1 MRILKN
7 KIVFILFT
15 MFVCLINVIDINAST
30 STGNNKFYTEVECH
44 YKKKDKEIIINRK
57 YTANGI
63 VNTVREY
70 DKEGELKKERDLKI
84 AATAS
89 YDIYN
94 NTTECPKGVD
104 IKEVFGDFLG
114 LFPDEIH
121 PFDSEIEFVLASEK
135 NYGDNIYN
143 KLPSCQYQTGT
154 NELRGGEH
162 NLVFVPT
169 FSRKET
175 HLNKVPVTILEFDV
189 KVKKTIYK
197 DGEFKWVE
205 ETSVPDKNK
214 ENQYVTTCPQYAH
227 YNPPKG
233 IHAYALKDDRDKP
246 KGWNKPNV
254 LERFYDFSAQLEEMD
269 KLYNNFKSVNDGIKV
284 ENCFQGTVGST
295 FSCTSYSLKND
306 CSEVNKIEDFRKNVM
321 ENYNKTITDFEQ
333 IVLHDNVTVGNINTD
348 GDIALMYTDVVDKK
362 TTILESIETDLKRKQ
377 DIIDCI
383 LEKLKNK
390 EGITEEE
397 RREIDEVSQK
407 VADDRARVVEE
418 RERLEV
424 GFDVDIRSYD
434 CETLLGGE
442 LLEWIEK
449 AFFVVQVGSVVL
461 VVVLGMLDFS
471 KATVS
476 SEADAMKKAWN
487 NFIKRS
493 IAVAILII
501 LPVIIE
507 FLLGIFDVPG
517 LTNKNPLCK

>member
-63 VNTVREY
+63 VNTVTEY
-70 DKEGELKKERDLKI
+70 DKKGNPKKPRDLKI
-84 AATAS
+84 AATVA
-89 YDIYN
+89 YHIYN

-104 IKEVFGDFLG
+104 IKGGTLFGLIS
-114 LFPDEIH
+114 DEIY
-121 PFDSEIEFVLASEK
+121 PFDSEIEFALASEPK
-135 NYGDNIYN
+135 NKGDNIYN

-154 NELRGGEH
+154 NELKGGEH
-162 NLVFVPT
+162 NLVFVPS
-169 FSRKET
+169 FSKEKT
-175 HLNKVPVTILEFDV
+175 SYDVTVTTLKFTT
-189 KVKKTIYK
+189 KVKKTVLK
-197 DGEFKWVE
+197 DGKFVWVE
-205 ETSVPDKNK
+205 ETSVPYRDAA
-214 ENQYVTTCPQYAH
+214 NQYLTTCPRYAH
-227 YNPPKG
+227 YNPPGSK
-233 IHAYALKDDRDKP
+233 HAYALKDDMTKP
-246 KGWNKPNV
+246 KGWNEHNV

-295 FSCTSYSLKND
+295 FSCTGYILKND
-306 CSEVNKIEDFRKNVM
+306 CSEVNKIEDFRKKVM
-321 ENYNKTITDFEQ
+321 ENYNKTITDFKQ

-348 GDIALMYTDVVDKK
+348 GDSALMYKDVVDKK
-362 TTILESIETDLKRKQ
+362 TTILDSIEADLKRKL
-377 DIIDCI
+377 DIIECI

-397 RREIDEVSQK
+397 RREIDEVLQE
-407 VADDRARVVEE
+407 VADDKVRVVEE
-418 RERLEV
+418 RERLDA
-424 GFDVDIRSYD
+424 GFNVDIGDYD

-442 LLEWIEK
+442 LSEWIEK
-449 AFFVVQVGSVVL
+449 AFLVVQVGSVVL

-507 FLLGIFDVPG
+507 FLLGIFNVPG

>member
-63 VNTVREY
+63 VNTVTEY
-70 DKEGELKKERDLKI
+70 DKKGELKKTRDLKI
-84 AATAS
+84 AATVFH
-89 YDIYN
+89 DIYN
-94 NTTECPKGVD
+94 NTTECPKGV
-104 IKEVFGDFLG
+104 EVKGGTWVTADQIY
-114 LFPDEIH
+114 PY
-121 PFDSEIEFVLASEK
+121 DSEKGFELASEPK
-135 NYGDNIYN
+135 NKGDNIYN
-143 KLPSCQYQTGT
+143 KLPSCQYQTRT
-154 NELRGGEH
+154 NELKGG
-162 NLVFVPT
+162 LSDLLFKPT

-189 KVKKTIYK
+189 KVKKTIIK
-197 DGEFKWVE
+197 DGEFKWVPE
-205 ETSVPDKNK
+205 DSVPSKNK
-214 ENQYVTTCPQYAH
+214 ENQYLTTCPRYAH

-233 IHAYALKDDRDKP
+233 IHAYALKDDNDKP
-246 KGWNKPNV
+246 KGWNEHDV
-254 LERFYDFSAQLEEMD
+254 LERFYVFSAQLEEMD
-269 KLYNNFKSVNDGIKV
+269 QLYNNFKSVNDGIKV
-284 ENCFQGTVGST
+284 EDCFQGTVGST
-295 FSCTSYSLKND
+295 FSCTGYTLKND
-306 CSEVNKIEDFRKNVM
+306 CSEVNKFEDFRKKVM
-321 ENYNKTITDFEQ
+321 ENYNETITDFKQ
-333 IVLHDNVTVGNINTD
+333 IVLHDNVTVGNIKTD
-348 GDIALMYTDVVDKK
+348 GDSALMYKDVVDKK
-362 TTILESIETDLKRKQ
+362 TTILDSIEADLERKQ
-377 DIIDCI
+377 DIIECI

-397 RREIDEVSQK
+397 RREIDEVLQEI
-407 VADDRARVVEE
+407 ADDRERVVEE
-418 RERLEV
+418 RERLDAD
-424 GFDVDIRSYD
+424 FNVDIFDYD

-449 AFFVVQVGSVVL
+449 AFLVVQVGSVVL

-507 FLLGIFDVPG
+507 FLLGIFNVPG

>member
-44 YKKKDKEIIINRK
+44 YKKKDKQIIINRK

-70 DKEGELKKERDLKI
+70 DKEGKLKKERDLEI
-84 AATAS
+84 AATEA

-104 IKEVFGDFLG
+104 IKGGFAFG
-114 LFPDEIH
+114 LFPDEIY
-121 PFDSEIEFVLASEK
+121 PFDSEIEFALASEK
-135 NYGDNIYN
+135 NNGDNIYN

-154 NELRGGEH
+154 NELKGGEH

-189 KVKKTIYK
+189 KVKKTIRK

-214 ENQYVTTCPQYAH
+214 ENQYVTTCPQYAY

>member
-1 MRILKN
+1 MRMLKN

-30 STGNNKFYTEVECH
+30 STGNNKFYTEVECN

-70 DKEGELKKERDLKI
+70 DKKGEPKKERDLEI
-84 AATAS
+84 AATEA

-104 IKEVFGDFLG
+104 IKGVDGDFLG
-114 LFPDEIH
+114 LFPDKIY
-121 PFDSEIEFVLASEK
+121 PFDSEIEFVLTSEK

-189 KVKKTIYK
+189 KVKKTIRK
-197 DGEFKWVE
+197 DGEFKWVPE
-205 ETSVPDKNK
+205 DSVPSRNK

-424 GFDVDIRSYD
+424 GFDVDDRDYD